1 MYTKVKRLEKLFVF
15 TVDILIVFI
24 SLMFAYLIRY
34 GVVFGIDSFFDQNW
48 VLFLMLAAYI
58 ALFFARDW
66 NYRMFRR
73 GVFAEFRS
81 IVSQQIILVAI
92 ILVILFMIHNSQDV
106 SRLILGYYFIIATF
120 LTWIS
125 HILIKIYLLKIHKSG
140 KYSNRMVLILS
151 PSNADEITDGIVK
164 YKEWIRK
171 IVGILLTDSDGNN
184 ASAEY
189 ENDSIAGIPIIRD
202 FKEPI
207 EYVMREEVDEVF
219 IWNTNL
225 KDKDTLVNWVAT
237 MENMGIIVNVRI
249 SSFDLVETGKR
260 NLGRVG
266 KYSTAEYTRNVF
278 SFRQIAIKKV
288 LDFSGALI
296 GMVLTAIVFPFVAIA
311 IKADSKG
318 PVIFK
323 QKRVGKNGRTF
334 MLYKF
339 RTMVAD
345 AEEQKEE
352 LMEQNEVEGPMF
364 KMKSD
369 PRITKVGKFLRKS
382 SLDEFPQFVNVLKGD
397 MSLVGTRPP
406 TVYEYQSYTPEQK
419 CRMCITP
426 GITGMWQVSGR
437 SQISDFDE
445 IVRLDMEYI
454 DGWTIWRDIKILL
467 KTIVVVLL
475 GRGAI

>member
-1 MYTKVKRLEKLFVF
+1 MYTKIKRLEKLFVF
-15 TVDILIVFI
+15 TVDIVVVFI

-34 GVVFGIDSFFDQNW
+34 GVIFGIDSFFDQDW
-48 VLFLMLAAYI
+48 VLFLMLATYI

-66 NYRMFRR
+66 NYKMFRR
-73 GVFAEFRS
+73 GIFAEFRS
-81 IVSQQIILVAI
+81 ILFQETVFIGI
-92 ILVILFMIHNSQDV
+92 ILVILFMIHNSKDV
-106 SRLILGYYFIIATF
+106 SRLVLGYYFVICTF

-125 HILIKIYLLKIHKSG
+125 HILIKIFLLKIHKSG

-151 PSNADEITDGIVK
+151 PSNVEEITDGIVK
-164 YKEWIRK
+164 YKEWNRK
-171 IVGILLTDSDGNN
+171 IIGVLLTDSEGNN
-184 ASAEY
+184 ASADY
-189 ENDSIAGIPIIRD
+189 ENESIDGIPIIRD

-219 IWNTNL
+219 IWNMAL
-225 KDKDTLVNWVAT
+225 KDTDTLVNWVAT

-266 KYSTAEYTRNVF
+266 KYSTAEYSRNIF
-278 SFRQIAIKKV
+278 SFRQLAVKKT
-288 LDFSGALI
+288 LDFFGALI
-296 GMVLTAIVFPFVAIA
+296 GLILTVLVYPFIAIA

-352 LMEQNEVEGPMF
+352 LMGQNEVEGPMF
-364 KMKSD
+364 KIKSD

-382 SLDEFPQFVNVLKGD
+382 SLDEFPQFINVLKGD

-406 TVYEYQSYTPEQK
+406 TVNEYQSYSPEQK

-437 SQISDFDE
+437 SQISDFNE

-467 KTIVVVLL
+467 KTVVVVLL

>member
-1 MYTKVKRLEKLFVF
+1 MYAKVKRLEKMFVF
-15 TVDILIVFI
+15 AVEVIIVII
-24 SLMFAYLIRY
+24 SLVIAYLIRY
-34 GVVFGIDSFFDQNW
+34 GVILGVDSFFDQNW
-48 VLFLMLAAYI
+48 LLFLMLGVYI
-58 ALFFARDW
+58 SLFFAHDW
-66 NYRMFRR
+66 NYKMFRR
-73 GVFAEFRS
+73 GYFAELRS
-81 IVSQQIILVAI
+81 IVLQEATFVGIV
-92 ILVILFMIHNSQDV
+92 LVILFMIHNSHDV
-106 SRLILGYYFIIATF
+106 SRLILGYYFVIGTI

-125 HILIKIYLLKIHKSG
+125 HLLIKAYLLKIHKTG
-140 KYSNRMVLILS
+140 KYSNRMILILS
-151 PSNADEITDGIVK
+151 PSNVDEITDGIIK
-164 YKEWIRK
+164 YKEWNRK
-171 IVGILLTDSDGNN
+171 IVGILLTDSKGNN
-184 ASAEY
+184 ASSECEKDAI
-189 ENDSIAGIPIIRD
+189 DGIPIIRD
-202 FKEPI
+202 FNEPI

-219 IWNTNL
+219 IWNMEL
-225 KDKDTLVNWVAT
+225 KDTDTLVNWVAT
-237 MENMGIIVNVRI
+237 MQNMGVIVNVRI

-278 SFRQIAIKKV
+278 SYRQILVKKI
-288 LDFSGALI
+288 LDYVGALT
-296 GMVLTAIVFPFVAIA
+296 GLMLTAIMFPIVAIA

-323 QKRVGKNGRTF
+323 QTRVGKNGRTF

-345 AEEQKEE
+345 AEEQKEG
-352 LMEQNEVEGPMF
+352 LLEQNEVEGPMF
-364 KMKSD
+364 KMKFD

-382 SLDEFPQFVNVLKGD
+382 SLDEFPQFINVLKGD

-406 TVYEYQSYTPEQK
+406 TVNEYQNYTPEQK

-467 KTIVVVLL
+467 KTVVVVLL

>member
-1 MYTKVKRLEKLFVF
+1 MYAKVKRLEQLLVF
-15 TVDILIVFI
+15 SVEVIIVII
-24 SLMFAYLIRY
+24 SLMIAYLIRY
-34 GVVFGIDSFFDQNW
+34 GVIFGINSFFDQNW
-48 VLFLMLAAYI
+48 FFFMMLGVYI
-58 ALFFARDW
+58 ALFFIHDW
-66 NYRMFRR
+66 NRRMFRR
-73 GVFAEFRS
+73 GYFAELRS
-81 IVSQQIILVAI
+81 VALQQATFVGVVLI
-92 ILVILFMIHNSQDV
+92 ILFMIHNSHDV
-106 SRLILGYYFIIATF
+106 SRLILGYYIVISTF
-120 LTWIS
+120 LAWIS
-125 HILIKIYLLKIHKSG
+125 HLIIKAYLLNIHKSG

-151 PSNADEITDGIVK
+151 PSNVNEITDGIVK
-164 YKEWIRK
+164 YKEWNRK
-171 IVGILLTDSDGNN
+171 IVGILLTDSNGNN

-189 ENDSIAGIPIIRD
+189 ENDSIDGIPVIRD

-219 IWNTNL
+219 IWNMEL
-225 KDKDTLVNWVAT
+225 KDTDTLVNWIAT
-237 MENMGIIVNVRI
+237 MQNMGVIVNVRI
-249 SSFDLVETGKR
+249 SSFDLVETGSR

-266 KYSTAEYTRNVF
+266 KYSTAEYSRNVF
-278 SFRQIAIKKV
+278 SFRQIAVKKV
-288 LDFSGALI
+288 LDYLGAFIGLI
-296 GMVLTAIVFPFVAIA
+296 LTAMVYPFVAIA

-352 LMEQNEVEGPMF
+352 LMEHNEVEGPMF

-406 TVYEYQSYTPEQK
+406 TVNEYQNYTPEQK

-437 SQISDFDE
+437 SQITDFDE

-454 DGWTIWRDIKILL
+454 DGWTVWRDIKILL
-467 KTIVVVLL
+467 KTTVVVLL
-475 GRGAI
+475 GRGAV

>member
-1 MYTKVKRLEKLFVF
+1 MYTKVKRLEKLLVF
-15 TVDILIVFI
+15 SADIIMVFI

-34 GVVFGIDSFFDQNW
+34 GVIFGIDSFFDQNW

-58 ALFFARDW
+58 GLFFARDW
-66 NYRMFRR
+66 NYKMFRR

-81 IVSQQIILVAI
+81 VVSQQIILVAI

-106 SRLILGYYFIIATF
+106 SRLILGYYFIIVTF

-125 HILIKIYLLKIHKSG
+125 HILIKVYLLKIHKSG

-151 PSNADEITDGIVK
+151 PSNVEEITDGIVK
-164 YKEWIRK
+164 YREWSRK
-171 IVGILLTDSDGNN
+171 IVGVLLTDSEGNN

-189 ENDSIAGIPIIRD
+189 ENDSIDGIPIIRD

-219 IWNTNL
+219 IWNMEL

-266 KYSTAEYTRNVF
+266 KYSTAEYSRNIF
-278 SFRQIAIKKV
+278 SFRQLAVKKT
-288 LDFSGALI
+288 LDFIGALI
-296 GMVLTAIVFPFVAIA
+296 GLILTVLVYPFVAIA

-318 PVIFK
+318 PIIFK

-345 AEEQKEE
+345 AEEQKEG

-364 KMKSD
+364 KIKSD
-369 PRITKVGKFLRKS
+369 PRITKVGRFLRKS
-382 SLDEFPQFVNVLKGD
+382 SIDEFPQFINVLKGD

-406 TVYEYQSYTPEQK
+406 TVNEYQSYTPEQK

-437 SQISDFDE
+437 SQITDFDE
-445 IVRLDMEYI
+445 IVRLDM
-454 DGWTIWRDIKILL
+454 
-467 KTIVVVLL
+467 VL
-475 GRGAI
+475 GVFNII